1 MEQHRT
7 AQQLQQ
13 RPVHPMYPLSGVPI
27 IYPLAQTAATPA
39 VLRALVRIPLKT
51 RVVVA
56 HLGAEGMIDGIFGG
70 GEAARSGV
78 AVGVD
83 AFGALELVGWGRGGE
98 DVGVHAVG

>member
-1 MEQHRT
+1 
-7 AQQLQQ
+7 
-13 RPVHPMYPLSGVPI
+13 
-27 IYPLAQTAATPA
+27 
-39 VLRALVRIPLKT
+39 
-51 RVVVA
+51 
-56 HLGAEGMIDGIFGG
+56 MIDGIFGG